1 MTPLEKDY
9 YHILGVQPIAT
20 PEQIKEAYRKL
31 AKKYHP
37 DARAVGPEDKHEPNV
52 DKFRDVAEAYAV
64 LSVRESR
71 VNYDLTR
78 KKNPDSYKP
87 VSDRQFEMDNRRDLR
102 DKAGLTAKD
111 RPVRGSYAEERL

>member
-1 MTPLEKDY
+1 MFFASGPKSNNPKHNLTIAPLEKDY
-9 YHILGVQPIAT
+9 YNILGLNATAT

-31 AKKYHP
+31 AKRYHP
-37 DARAVGPEDKHEPNV
+37 DVRSSSPNEVHEPNP

-78 KKNPDSYKP
+78 KKNPDLYKQM
-87 VSDRQFEMDNRRDLR
+87 SE
-102 DKAGLTAKD
+102 KD
-111 RPVRGSYAEERL
+111 E